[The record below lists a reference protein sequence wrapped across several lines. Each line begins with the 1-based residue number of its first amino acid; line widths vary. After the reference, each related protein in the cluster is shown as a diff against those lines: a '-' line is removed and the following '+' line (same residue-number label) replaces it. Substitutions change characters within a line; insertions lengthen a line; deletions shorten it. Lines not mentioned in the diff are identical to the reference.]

1 MRQTG
6 ASTGGRLLAFEMT
19 LEPGGHVPASHVHPA
34 QEERFT
40 VSAGRM
46 RFRHGLRT
54 IIASAGETV
63 IVEPGTIHRFANVGP
78 GVARALVE
86 VRPALRMEDLLEVT
100 ADLAREGRTLPT
112 ACPARSSS
120 PSSSASSSTS
130 RGSRS
135 SPPASSGSPRPR
147 SYGLPSAAASR
158 SATST
163 PGRLPRD
170 AARHAIRIRVAARS
184 GVIPKPL
191 LSGPRPP
198 VPARPDQG
206 VVVMS
211 SRNPGERGLAA
222 PGAPG
227 SSVADP
233 HRADAAPSDRHPDSV
248 LGDLQPLLVLL
259 HR

>member
-86 VRPALRMEDLLEVT
+86 VLLEVT
-100 ADLAREGRTLPT
+100 ADLAREGRTLPNGMPSPLELALFLREFQHEPRIPILPAGLVRLST
-112 ACPARSSS
+112 AP
-120 PSSSASSSTS
+120 
-130 RGSRS
+130 
-135 SPPASSGSPRPR
+135 
-147 SYGLPSAAASR
+147 LVWAAER
-158 SATST
+158 
-163 PGRLPRD
+163 
-170 AARHAIRIRVAARS
+170 
-184 GVIPKPL
+184 
-191 LSGPRPP
+191 
-198 VPARPDQG
+198 
-206 VVVMS
+206 
-211 SRNPGERGLAA
+211 RGLAFRYEHSR
-222 PGAPG
+222 PL
-227 SSVADP
+227 
-233 HRADAAPSDRHPDSV
+233 AA
-248 LGDLQPLLVLL
+248 
-259 HR
+259 